1 MNLPKRL
8 LQTIKHFLVCLIFCL
23 SFFQVTAQK
32 VNTDSLWHIAE
43 TSNND
48 SIRWQTLQTISLH
61 YINIDIDSNFY
72 YSKRIISL
80 CKKINTP
87 RYNAFGILQSCYANY
102 RIGDYKTVQE
112 HITEAAAIAEKYN
125 DLDIQSRVENY
136 RYLIE
141 NDPVKRIEYIR
152 KAVQLRTML
161 QLNDRI
167 TATLIGNF
175 SGSLLSINQVD
186 SAFYYAQ
193 KMYDLSIKT
202 KDTTSS
208 YVMAVMGN
216 VYLKMNQ
223 PDIAYAFYKKGIKCA
238 IVTEKYQDLIRAYL
252 PMARYFSTINQQDSA
267 LYYWKKPFELGPKLS
282 LPTKIYVSEKIYDYY
297 LKAGN
302 KDSTI
307 KYMQY
312 YIQSNDSINS
322 INKVAQLEAA
332 KFEYDLKQQD
342 IEKAKIEDKESRNHN
357 IQLAITAIAIL
368 SAIILF
374 LLLSRSILVSHKVVE
389 FLSVLV
395 LLVVFEF
402 INLLIHPFL
411 ESITHHSPV
420 LMLLGLVAI
429 ASLIIPLHHRLEH
442 WTTKILV
449 EKNKTIRLANARKTI
464 EELGEEN
471 QGGSF

>member
-1 MNLPKRL
+1 MKYAHYI
-8 LQTIKHFLVCLIFCL
+8 IKCYKQIIFSVFT
-23 SFFQVTAQK
+23 SFIVFTSEAQK
-32 VNTDSLWHIAE
+32 VNTDSLWHVVE
-43 TSNND
+43 TSNID
-48 SIRWQTLQTISLH
+48 SIRWETLQTLSFH

-72 YSKRIISL
+72 YSKRIINL

-87 RYNAFGILQSCYANY
+87 RYTAYGILQSCYANY

-152 KAVQLRTML
+152 KAVHLRTML
-161 QLNDRI
+161 KLDDRI

-193 KMYDLSIKT
+193 KMYALAIKI

-238 IVTEKYQDLIRAYL
+238 IASEKYQDLIRAYL

-267 LYYWKKPFELGPKLS
+267 LYYWKKPFELGPKIG

-322 INKVAQLEAA
+322 FNKVAQLEAA
-332 KFEYDLKQQD
+332 KFEYELNQQE
-342 IEKAKIEDKESRNHN
+342 IEKAKLEDKESRNHN
-357 IQLAITAIAIL
+357 LQLAITAIAIL
-368 SAIILF
+368 TAIILF

-411 ESITHHSPV
+411 ERITHHSPV

-429 ASLIIPLHHRLEH
+429 ASLIIPLHHKLEH
-442 WTTKILV
+442 YTTQKLV
-449 EKNKTIRLANARKTI
+449 EKNKAIRLANAKKTI
-464 EELGEEN
+464 EELEEKALSGE
-471 QGGSF
+471 S